1 MIIIIFIILSLHCKQ
16 FPSYRI
22 TRYLTRFG
30 YYNALSATVDE
41 KNVNPIIDNKLT
53 ADVNNGKKIVNK
65 EKIET
70 DYLGMINF
78 CLRPSDNALSGPS
91 RSKFLNEVTDEVF
104 KSIIVGYRPLIE
116 ECLNRITMY
125 KVQIET
131 AECGELDDEDDDKL
145 NINTEES
152 VTCDID
158 IIKARKYLA
167 KLENLLKSGIT
178 DETSL
183 GTIYDRG
190 YKRLLTILKDGGC
203 RFVPNE
209 IPTPVET
216 NICLSL
222 LDLKFNKDKKT
233 KTKDLNVLSNTVARA
248 MVYGQRREKDFIAK
262 NIKSIIP
269 DFMNTYHVTSESQE
283 VLYLLALVELL
294 TNGLAAAEI
303 AVTYDDAAFGR
314 APFGFSN
321 ISSSA
326 KDIAIQLDYA
336 AIARKTPNL
345 RLYDIYWNAFQRLV
359 ETCFSEISSIKPGT
373 EAQSDELVDT
383 LVNWEQSLRQNLTE
397 PLWKKNPAELA
408 GVWELVNIR
417 GGGSLNP
424 IMTSDDSFVQKNP
437 SKVAVEF
444 LKDGRVDVK
453 IPSSEGLSWY
463 FKPGPSHLDTTEFS
477 VTSRLKPDLVLK
489 YTGFID
495 RGQRIESRFS
505 KMPIKMTGRVVSIV
519 RGEIR
524 SSNRFVMTLKRDK

>member
-1 MIIIIFIILSLHCKQ
+1 
-16 FPSYRI
+16 
-22 TRYLTRFG
+22 
-30 YYNALSATVDE
+30 
-41 KNVNPIIDNKLT
+41 
-53 ADVNNGKKIVNK
+53 
-65 EKIET
+65 
-70 DYLGMINF
+70 
-78 CLRPSDNALSGPS
+78 
-91 RSKFLNEVTDEVF
+91 
-104 KSIIVGYRPLIE
+104 
-116 ECLNRITMY
+116 
-125 KVQIET
+125 
-131 AECGELDDEDDDKL
+131 
-145 NINTEES
+145 
-152 VTCDID
+152 
-158 IIKARKYLA
+158 
-167 KLENLLKSGIT
+167 
-178 DETSL
+178 
-183 GTIYDRG
+183 
-190 YKRLLTILKDGGC
+190 
-203 RFVPNE
+203 
-209 IPTPVET
+209 
-216 NICLSL
+216 
-222 LDLKFNKDKKT
+222 
-233 KTKDLNVLSNTVARA
+233 
-248 MVYGQRREKDFIAK
+248 
-262 NIKSIIP
+262 
-269 DFMNTYHVTSESQE
+269 
-283 VLYLLALVELL
+283 LLALVELL

-314 APFGFSN
+314 SPFGFSN

-477 VTSRLKPDLVLK
+477 VTSRLKPDLILK